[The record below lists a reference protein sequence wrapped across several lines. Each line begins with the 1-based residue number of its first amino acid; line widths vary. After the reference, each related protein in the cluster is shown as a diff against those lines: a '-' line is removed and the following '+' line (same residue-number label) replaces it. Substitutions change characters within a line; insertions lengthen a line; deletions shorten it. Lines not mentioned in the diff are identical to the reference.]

1 MQQANKT
8 VDCRARLFLKVDVE
22 YTYHWQDIR
31 LYLGVLHFNLLQ
43 NTKNATPVS
52 FVYLKNVPLS

>member
-8 VDCRARLFLKVDVE
+8 VDRRARLFLKVDVE

-31 LYLGVLHFNLLQ
+31 LYLGDLHFNLLQ
-43 NTKNATPVS
+43 KTKNAKPVR
-52 FVYLKNVPLS
+52 FVY

>member
-8 VDCRARLFLKVDVE
+8 VDRRARLFLKVDVE

-43 NTKNATPVS
+43 NTKNAKPVS
-52 FVYLKNVPLS
+52 FVY